1 MPDTPS
7 FADGIMG
14 LFFIVALLYGLRV
27 FVFWY
32 FGIGRV
38 IALLESVDKKLGPA
52 LDPVEKTATAQ
63 LLERSVAEF
72 RRRFGT
78 GRSNSDR

>member
-7 FADGIMG
+7 FAGGIMG
-14 LFFIVALLYGLRV
+14 LFFLVALLYGLRA

-38 IALLESVDKKLGPA
+38 ISLLESIDKKLGPA
-52 LDPVEKTATAQ
+52 SDPVEKTAAAQ
-63 LLERSVAEF
+63 LLARSVAEF
-72 RRRFGT
+72 RKRFGL
-78 GRSNSDR
+78 GRADSDR